1 MKIFRHKLEEHYIE
15 YNKKKWV
22 HPDPLE
28 FLYNYPD
35 LKDREIVGLVASSLA
50 YGNVKQILRSVSL
63 VLDKLTLSPHDFLLS
78 VNDRKLEKLFFNFK
92 HRFTTSV
99 ELIEFL
105 LAVREVLRQFG
116 SLEKLFLKGY
126 DDSHET
132 VLPALTCFIRELYSQ
147 MESSKNS
154 LLPMPDKGSAC
165 KRLNLFL
172 RWMVRKDAVDPGGW
186 DNVCASK
193 LIVPLD
199 VHMHRISTVL
209 KLTASKHNSMK
220 TAVEITKHFV
230 SFCPD
235 DPVKYDFSLTRIG
248 IQKLEM
254 EVAEYFCSENLK
266 GNFCNAASG
275 E

>member
-1 MKIFRHKLEEHYIE
+1 MKIFKTKLEEHYIE

-35 LKDREIVGLVASSLA
+35 IKDREIVGLIASSLA

-63 VLDKLTLSPHDFLLS
+63 VLDKLTMSPHDFLLS
-78 VNDRKLEKLFFNFK
+78 SDNKKIEKLFLNFK
-92 HRFTTSV
+92 HRFTKSV

-105 LAVREVLRQFG
+105 LAVREVLREFG

-126 DDSHET
+126 DDKQKT
-132 VLPALTCFIRELYSQ
+132 VLPALTYFVTDLYKK
-147 MESSKNS
+147 MNCGKNS
-154 LLPMPDKGSAC
+154 LVPIPDKGSAC

-186 DNVCASK
+186 NDVCPSK

-209 KLTASKHNSMK
+209 KFTASKQNSMK
-220 TAVEITKHFV
+220 TAVEITEHFAL
-230 SFCPD
+230 FCPD

-248 IQKLEM
+248 IRKLEM
-254 EVAEYFCSENLK
+254 EVADYFYCKTLK
-266 GNFCNAASG
+266 GKFNAVAT
-275 E
+275 